1 MLRLALIRQH
11 ELRRKIKQ
19 LPCVSAIRVV
29 LTVCLILLGLS
40 DNLFSADGDKKKTA
54 PTGDLAAELPRVPG
68 TPANRAVGTF
78 DVHPDFEIQLVASEP
93 LVHDPVAIAFD
104 ENSRMYVI
112 ELQPYNLYA
121 TSMEGQMGNIRLLED
136 SNGDG
141 TYDQATTFLG
151 DLKYPTG
158 IACYDGGLFIGDA
171 PHLLYCKDT
180 DGDGQADLREVICT
194 GFGTDKAGEAHL
206 NTFRWGF
213 DNRIHISTGLN
224 GGTIR
229 SIVDPSATATS
240 VRGRG
245 FILDPITRSYELTSG
260 AGQYGMGVDDWG
272 RKFVCENSKPAM
284 MLQYDGRYLARNPY
298 LVAPG
303 AAVNIAPKG
312 KFTTLH
318 RISPPEP
325 WRVVRTRMRK
335 EGSFAGSDE
344 GGTPFGFF
352 TGATGITVY
361 RGDAWPKQYRGNL
374 FVGDV
379 ANNIVYRAQLK
390 NDGLTTVAEGA
401 DPEADFV
408 ASRDIWFRPAH
419 FANGPEGNLY
429 VIDMYRELIE
439 GAAFLPPDVL
449 KHLDPASGYD
459 QGRIY
464 RLVSKG
470 NRIGSRPQL
479 AQKTTSELVALL
491 DHQNGW
497 HRDTASRL
505 IYQRQETSAIRLLRK
520 LVKEGKTPQGRMTAA
535 YSLSGLNALAE
546 EDVLALMSDDHPRVR
561 EQGARLSEQFP
572 DSIEVLK
579 TYQTLATDADA
590 RLRYQIA
597 FSLGAMNGVERC
609 NILAG
614 IVERDGANPLVRM
627 AVQSSLGRGA
637 AHVIEYFV
645 SRPEQRK
652 LAFVKTFLVS
662 LAEQVG
668 AANRRDEIAALLKL
682 VNRLENEESGFGQQL
697 IRGMVSKQPKN
708 ALAKTTSGQAG
719 ELLGQLVKEAI
730 AIASDENKG
739 LKQREAAVRT
749 LSLAKFD
756 EVQELMVELLSLQQP
771 QPIQAAALETLA
783 RFTDDGVAE
792 IILNAWRSLSPK
804 LRPRAS
810 ETIFARKAWIVKFLD
825 AIENERVSR
834 ADLDPARVQLLKVY
848 PDETVKKRV
857 KDLFQSS
864 TLARRQQVVDAYQ
877 PALKNLGDPAKGRQ
891 LFGKVCSACHR
902 LEGKGTAVG
911 ADLKGIRNRGLASV
925 MLNILDPNREV
936 KPKFLSYVVVTDA
949 GQVVTGMIA
958 SENANSVTIRRVD
971 GTQETIL
978 RVNIDELTS
987 SGLSFM
993 PEGLEKQITV
1003 SQMADLLAYL
1013 NSME

>member
-1 MLRLALIRQH
+1 MKRLSF
-11 ELRRKIKQ
+11 
-19 LPCVSAIRVV
+19 VSVCNINLAIVFLVLLSSSNRV
-29 LTVCLILLGLS
+29 
-40 DNLFSADGDKKKTA
+40 FSADGESKKA
-54 PTGDLAAELPRVPG
+54 PPVGDLSAELPRVPG
-68 TPANRAVGTF
+68 TPANKAVGTF
-78 DVHPDFEIQLVASEP
+78 EVHPDFEIQLVASEP
-93 LVHDPVAIAFD
+93 LVQDPVAIAFD

-121 TSMEGQMGNIRLLED
+121 TDREGQKGSIRLLED

-141 TYDQATTFLG
+141 TYDHAVTFLG
-151 DLKYPTG
+151 DLNYPTG

-171 PHLLYCKDT
+171 PHLLYCKDL
-180 DGDGQADLREVICT
+180 DGDGQADLRQVIYT

-206 NTFRWGF
+206 NTFRWSF

-229 SIVDPSATATS
+229 SIVNPNAAATS

-245 FILDPITRSYELTSG
+245 FILDPTTRSYELTSG

-352 TGATGITVY
+352 TGATGITIY
-361 RGDAWPKQYRGNL
+361 RGDAWPEQYRGNL

-379 ANNIVYRAQLK
+379 ANNIVYRARLK
-390 NDGLTTVAEGA
+390 DEALTTVAEGA

-419 FANGPEGNLY
+419 FANGPDGNLY

-449 KHLDPASGYD
+449 KHLNPASGYD

-464 RLVSKG
+464 RLVTKG
-470 NRIGSRPQL
+470 KKSAIRPQL
-479 AQKTTSELVALL
+479 SDKTTGELVALL
-491 DHQNGW
+491 DHENGW

-505 IYQRQETSAIRLLRK
+505 IYERQDATAIGSLRK
-520 LVKEGKTPQGRMTAA
+520 LAQEGKTPQGRMTAA
-535 YSLSGLNALAE
+535 YSLAGLDALTE
-546 EDVLALMSDDHPRVR
+546 DDVLALMSDAHPRVR
-561 EQGARLSEQFP
+561 EHGVRLAEQFP

-579 TYQTLATDADA
+579 QYQALATDADA
-590 RLRYQIA
+590 RLRYQVA

-609 NILAG
+609 HILAG
-614 IVERDGANPLVRM
+614 IVERDGNNPLVRM

-637 AHVIEYFV
+637 ANVIEYFV
-645 SRPEQRK
+645 SHPKQRMSSH
-652 LAFVKTFLVS
+652 VKTFLVS

-668 AANRRDEIAALLKL
+668 AANRRDEIAALLTM
-682 VNRLENEESGFGQQL
+682 VNRLEKEESTFGQQL

-708 ALAKTTSGQAG
+708 ALAKATSGQAG

-730 AIASDENKG
+730 AIASDQNKN

-749 LSLAKFD
+749 LSLARFD
-756 EVQELMVELLSLQQP
+756 EVRELMIELLSLQQP

-783 RFTDDGVAE
+783 RFPDDGVAE
-792 IILNAWRSLSPK
+792 IILDAWRSLSPK

-825 AIENERVSR
+825 AIEGDRVSR

-848 PDETVKKRV
+848 PDETVKNRV
-857 KDLFQSS
+857 KELFQSS

-877 PALKNLGDPAKGRQ
+877 SALNKQGDPDKGRQ
-891 LFGKVCSACHR
+891 LFRKVCSACHQ

-936 KPKFLSYVVVTDA
+936 KPKFLSYVLVTDS

-993 PEGLEKQITV
+993 PEGLEKQINV
-1003 SQMADLLAYL
+1003 EQMADLLAYL